1 MSYRDPYSGHY
12 AAGSSGRYQ
21 TNQPQYEDSNS
32 YPPYGN
38 MGGDEYRP
46 YDANLQSYRDERQ
59 PDDYQ
64 PDYSYGENQKNYDN
78 YPPPQRGLT
87 QKSTTS
93 GFSKKRKPS
102 VAVVPVRKQESG
114 FEQGEFTPTPGTR
127 K

>member
-12 AAGSSGRYQ
+12 AAGSSGHYQ
-21 TNQPQYEDSNS
+21 SNQPQYMDSSS
-32 YPPYGN
+32 YPPHQTYDN

-46 YDANLQSYRDERQ
+46 YDINSQSYRDERQ
-59 PDDYQ
+59 PEDYQ
-64 PDYSYGENQKNYDN
+64 PDYSYGENLNN

-93 GFSKKRKPS
+93 GLPKKTKPS

-114 FEQGEFTPTPGTR
+114 FEQGEFTPTPRSR